1 MAPRDRL
8 PALSLDEF
16 QRAVVSLSPEP
27 LAPAAIAALYAH
39 YLDLSRW
46 NRAVPLVGA
55 GTFDQALSRHYG
67 ESLAALPL
75 LPPNVATALD
85 LGSGAGFPGFV
96 IAAARPGL
104 RMTLAEAR
112 GRKWSFLES
121 AARKASLPCQCLNAR
136 VSAPLPAG
144 LPQELDLVT
153 ARAIKLPPQLLA
165 ELAARLTPTGRLL
178 LWVGEADPEIPPD
191 LLPDAV
197 RPLAGSERRRIL
209 SYRRTDSTNGGSP

>member
-1 MAPRDRL
+1 MSRETL
-8 PALSLDEF
+8 PPLSLDEF
-16 QRAVVSLSPEP
+16 QRALTELSPEA
-27 LAPAAIAALYAH
+27 LAPPALRALHAH
-39 YLDLSRW
+39 YLDLARW

-55 GTFDQALSRHYG
+55 GTFAEALSRHYG

-75 LPPNVATALD
+75 VPPAARVALD

-96 IAAARPGL
+96 LAAARPEMQ
-104 RMTLAEAR
+104 MTLVEAR

-121 AARKASLPCQCLNAR
+121 AARKASLPCRCLNAR

-144 LPQELDLVT
+144 FPEELDVVT
-153 ARAIKLPPQLLA
+153 ARAIKLAPPLLA
-165 ELAARLTPTGRLL
+165 ELAARLTPIGRLL

-191 LLPDAV
+191 LVPDAA
-197 RPLAGSERRRIL
+197 RHLAGSERRRIL

>member
-1 MAPRDRL
+1 MAPLDRL
-8 PALSLDEF
+8 PALSLEDF
-16 QRAVVSLSPEP
+16 RRALGALSSEP
-27 LAPAAIAALYAH
+27 LSAAALRALHAH

-46 NRAVPLVGA
+46 NRAVPLVGV
-55 GTFDQALSRHYG
+55 GTFDEVLSRHYG
-67 ESLAALPL
+67 ESLAAIPL
-75 LPPNVATALD
+75 LPPDTATALD

-96 IAAARPGL
+96 IAAVRPSL
-104 RMTLAEAR
+104 QMTLVEAR

-121 AARKASLPCQCLNAR
+121 AARKASLPCRCLNVR

-144 LPQELDLVT
+144 FPQELDLVT
-153 ARAIKLPPQLLA
+153 ARAIKLPPPLLA
-165 ELAARLTPTGRLL
+165 ELAARLKPTGRLL
-178 LWVGEADPEIPPD
+178 LWVGEADPEVPPD